1 MFGVECHD
9 KGEQNSIERNVIS
22 KPQTQGALD
31 TTLQIKKAMTT
42 RSGLLLANAT
52 VDPKNR
58 KTFLSHSPLVPPKKG
73 FRPAK
78 RDPKH

>member
-31 TTLQIKKAMTT
+31 TNLQIKKAMTT
-42 RSGLLLANAT
+42 SSGLLLANAT

-58 KTFLSHSPLVPPKKG
+58 KTLRLFRLKKVSVG
-73 FRPAK
+73 
-78 RDPKH
+78 

>member
-1 MFGVECHD
+1 MFSVECHD
-9 KGEQNSIERNVIS
+9 KGEQNSIEKNVIS

-31 TTLQIKKAMTT
+31 STLQIQKAMTT
-42 RSGLLLANAT
+42 SSGLLLANAT

-58 KTFLSHSPLVPPKKG
+58 KTFLSHSPPKKS

-78 RDPKH
+78 RAPKHY